1 MQIVSSNI
9 KTADY
14 DRVKRQLKMTFVNR
28 PKWLYTYYKVSPRIW
43 VEFVRS
49 SSKGQFFSEIIRDK
63 YMYRR
68 TIIK

>member
-14 DRVKRQLKMTFVNR
+14 DRQRRELYLTFINR
-28 PKWLYTYYKVSPRIW
+28 PRWKYTYYNVPSRIW

-49 SSKGQFFSEIIRDK
+49 QSKGQYFSAIIRETFRFK
-63 YMYRR
+63 
-68 TIIK
+68 KEVL

>member
-9 KTADY
+9 RTADY
-14 DRVKRQLKMTFVNR
+14 DRKKRELYMTFVNR

-49 SSKGQFFSEIIRDK
+49 SSKGQYFSEIIRDK
-63 YMYRR
+63 YSYGR
-68 TIIK
+68 TISN